1 MADTAKITDNVHVP
15 QDQEEKERLEEER
28 QERIALEYLGQRKTK
43 MLEIFRTGQE
53 LDEAKAVEKR
63 LKKEKQKKNKELKEL
78 EDNRNAILRLAKL
91 PTEEEE
97 ERNRAHYPIQTFFK
111 LLNLADDESCSL
123 SKKYNGLHH
132 IKKVCDLFLDSAQ
145 VSHGKDGTRT
155 ILVVDVDQFRQ
166 KLDECYLE
174 QKARKDEAE
183 ALLKTTWD
191 SIVSADDALQAV
203 IKRREQDVER
213 TARLQGDRR
222 RNVSTVG

>member
-1 MADTAKITDNVHVP
+1 MADTAKFTDNEHVP
-15 QDQEEKERLEEER
+15 QDQEDKERLEEER
-28 QERIALEYLGQRKTK
+28 QERIALEYLGQRRAK
-43 MLEIFRTGQE
+43 MKEIYQNKLE
-53 LDEAKAVEKR
+53 LAEAKAVEKR
-63 LKKEKQKKNKELKEL
+63 LKREKQKKNRELDVL
-78 EDNRNAILRLAKL
+78 EDNRIAVLRLAEL

-132 IKKVCDLFLDSAQ
+132 IEQVCELFLDSAH

-155 ILVVDVDQFRQ
+155 ILVVDVDRFRE

-174 QKARKDEAE
+174 QKERKEEAE

-191 SIVSADDALQAV
+191 GIVSADDELQAV
-203 IKRREQDVER
+203 IKQREQDVDR
-213 TARLQGDRR
+213 TARLKGNRHR
-222 RNVSTVG
+222 TVSTVG